1 MVHSQS
7 RSGGR
12 LYRGAVRVVHFS
24 PAPLYRD
31 GDTVGVAARTVAG
44 LIEMAN
50 HWDGDV
56 VVVGPTKPWSSA
68 AVPRVVPIAPGSM
81 PFSVV
86 ASVNPFDALRELA
99 PDAVTG
105 LHGPEAGP
113 LLDCGI
119 PAVLTSEVNAS
130 VRLGQL
136 RASVALGP
144 SWVRI
149 LAGQA
154 RVEARMRAS
163 AGRAVG
169 LQCNGPAAMESYGPH
184 NRSSMMFHD
193 HRIRTAD
200 LAAATSRDLWDGS
213 RPLRLAFS
221 GRLTA
226 IKGIGDVLEFARE
239 AERRHLPVEIS
250 IFGDGELRG
259 AVQAQAPSNTSVR
272 GFLPFDPEWLQH
284 FREAVDVAI
293 LPHPQGDPS
302 MTYFEALGCGV
313 PVLGYANATWG
324 MMARLTGGGW
334 ALRRRGGVAL
344 AEQVEVLVKD
354 PGQVQSAALAGL
366 EFMRSRTFE
375 QTFRLRMQHLRE
387 SVMGHL
393 G

>member
-250 IFGDGELRG
+250 IFG
-259 AVQAQAPSNTSVR
+259 
-272 GFLPFDPEWLQH
+272 
-284 FREAVDVAI
+284 
-293 LPHPQGDPS
+293 
-302 MTYFEALGCGV
+302 
-313 PVLGYANATWG
+313 ATWG